1 MSEDSLQQRISE
13 LESQLAFQEDAIESL
28 DISLA
33 EQQKSLLLLE
43 RKLAL
48 MEARMREAV
57 QGVSDIKGSEK
68 PPHY

>member
-1 MSEDSLQQRISE
+1 MSEDILQQRVSE

-28 DISLA
+28 DMSLA

-48 MEARMREAV
+48 MEARMREAL
-57 QGVSDIKGSEK
+57 QGVSDIKGNEK